1 MKYLL
6 LFISTLVI
14 YLLLDGIW
22 LGVIAKN
29 FYKIKLYFILN
40 NYFNYYV
47 AIFFYVVYIVGL
59 MHFVILPGIT
69 HQSVL
74 KVFLN
79 GAFFGFLCYATYD
92 LTNMATIKQWPF
104 IVTVVDI
111 LWGSLLAALV
121 STASYYVALKI
132 F

>member
-79 GAFFGFLCYATYD
+79 GAFFGFLCYATY
-92 LTNMATIKQWPF
+92 
-104 IVTVVDI
+104 
-111 LWGSLLAALV
+111 
-121 STASYYVALKI
+121 
-132 F
+132 